1 MKHFA
6 SVAVCFIHFDC
17 LFDPHNHGW
26 LELEE
31 LVEDWTRNV
40 DSSLCSMEENEVSQ
54 GGVFILQS

>member
-17 LFDPHNHGW
+17 LFGPHNHGW
-26 LELEE
+26 LKLEE

-54 GGVFILQS
+54 GEVFILQS